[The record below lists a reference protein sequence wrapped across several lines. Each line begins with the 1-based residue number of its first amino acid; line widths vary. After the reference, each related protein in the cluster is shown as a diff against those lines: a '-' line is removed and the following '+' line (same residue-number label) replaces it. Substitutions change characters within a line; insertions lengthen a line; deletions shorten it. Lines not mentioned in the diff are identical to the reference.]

1 MACCLKLTHVN
12 NYFQTNEK
20 KSVNFDNRAELLDK
34 ISREQ
39 FQNQLQLISNDMKDA
54 PSTVDIDTN
63 LDHFYDIIHGVCK
76 PLLKQRM

>member
-1 MACCLKLTHVN
+1 MACCLKLTHIN
-12 NYFQTNEK
+12 NYFQTHEK

-63 LDHFYDIIHGVCK
+63 LDHFYDIIHGVC
-76 PLLKQRM
+76 

>member
-63 LDHFYDIIHGVCK
+63 LDHFYDIIHGVC
-76 PLLKQRM
+76 

>member
-12 NYFQTNEK
+12 NYFQTNEQ

-54 PSTVDIDTN
+54 RSTVDIDTN
-63 LDHFYDIIHGVCK
+63 LDHFYDIIHGVC
-76 PLLKQRM
+76 